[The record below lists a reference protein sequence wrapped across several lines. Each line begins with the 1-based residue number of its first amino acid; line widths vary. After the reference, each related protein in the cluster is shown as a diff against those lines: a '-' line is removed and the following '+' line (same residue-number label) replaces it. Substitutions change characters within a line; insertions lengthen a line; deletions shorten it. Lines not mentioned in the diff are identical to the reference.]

1 MIKLII
7 DSGSDIDQNEAKTL
21 NVSVLPFE
29 VRFGEDEYLDG
40 VNLSHKQFYDKLI
53 ESDELPKTSLISAYK
68 FTEKF
73 KELSA
78 DGSEIICICIS
89 SKLSGTYSEASKAAK
104 EFENVFVIDSLSA
117 CVGER
122 LLLQLAQKLIKD
134 NKTAK
139 EIAEILNTEKKKIKL
154 LALLGTLKYLKKG
167 GRISS
172 VAAFTGEMLSIK
184 PVISVVDGEV
194 KLAGKAMGS
203 KKANNLLMQLIEKS
217 GGIDFDKPF
226 CTGYSGT
233 DDSVLEKYIADSTSI
248 WEGKAKVIP
257 KYEIGCTIGTHIGP
271 GAIGVC
277 FFANNAK

>member
-1 MIKLII
+1 MIKFVI
-7 DSGSDIDQNEAKTL
+7 DSGSDISQDEAKKSG
-21 NVSVLPFE
+21 VCVLPFE
-29 VRFGEDEYLDG
+29 VRFGNDEFLDG
-40 VNLSHKQFYDKLI
+40 VNLTHKMFYEKLI
-53 ESDELPKTSLISAYK
+53 ESDELPKTSLISEYR
-68 FTEKF
+68 FLESF
-73 KELSA
+73 KELSSE
-78 DGSEIICICIS
+78 DCEIICICIS
-89 SKLSGTYSEASKAAK
+89 SKLSGTYSEAVKASKK
-104 EFENVFVIDSLSA
+104 FNNIYVVDSLSA

-122 LLLQLAQKLIKD
+122 LLLELAQKL
-134 NKTAK
+134 AK
-139 EIAEILNTEKKKIKL
+139 ENKSAKDIVETLNTEKKKIKL

-233 DDSVLEKYIADSTSI
+233 DDSVLEKYIADSSSI
-248 WEGKAKVIP
+248 WEGKTKVIP